1 MKVKILGGTNYEDLE
16 TDINRFIKDKSVID
30 IKYQAMYVPNQ
41 YRGGIPVAGIVIDR
55 VFIMYSDEE
64 EK

>member
-1 MKVKILGGTNYEDLE
+1 MKVKILTSDNYAVLE
-16 TDINRFIKDKSVID
+16 NDVNRFIKDKNVID
-30 IKYQAMYVPNQ
+30 IKYQSMYIQ
-41 YRGGIPVAGIVIDR
+41 TEFRGGILVAGTVIDR